1 MKDEIVCLWKTKIPA
16 KHSWMEAEKLS
27 NAKETF
33 TCKEAILVL
42 RKKQLDICIMM
53 MMKCFAVL
61 GKTSQV
67 HRWEEQLKLSRLR
80 KLARGL

>member
-1 MKDEIVCLWKTKIPA
+1 MRDEIVCLWKTKILA

-42 RKKQLDICIMM
+42 RKKQLDIYII
-53 MMKCFAVL
+53 
-61 GKTSQV
+61 
-67 HRWEEQLKLSRLR
+67 
-80 KLARGL
+80 